1 MNFPIQANIISVEFR
16 VDKLIVRFPTIG
28 HEIVSELFHVMSKA
42 STGYPERY
50 RRSSVAMGGSAN
62 IHNSGGYKSPDF
74 SLYKI
79 DEDNRSEILD
89 RTSPMI
95 VFEVAYTQ
103 PSRKV
108 ELEAAHHI
116 CLTRGQVQLVI
127 AIYIVHR
134 AKTKPR
140 ELVSVTWS
148 HWEEDVR
155 SYREA
160 DDGDESEL
168 NVVHAEWLAIEGGR
182 SAR

>member
-1 MNFPIQANIISVEFR
+1 MNFPIQANIISVKFR

-28 HEIVSELFHVMSKA
+28 HEIVSELFNIMSKA
-42 STGYPERY
+42 GTGYPERY
-50 RRSSVAMGGSAN
+50 RRSSVAMGSSAN

-74 SLYKI
+74 SLYEI

-108 ELEAAHHI
+108 ELEAARHI

-127 AIYIVHR
+127 AVDIVHR

-148 HWEEDVR
+148 HWEEDVH

-160 DDGDESEL
+160 EDADES
-168 NVVHAEWLAIEGGR
+168 
-182 SAR
+182 